1 MNCDLYAAYPSRE
14 TWAGDLT
21 EALMR
26 RGFMIAGV
34 MQAMVAAAVLPIASA
49 VAHDRSSEIAAIDAS
64 ANLRPEKID
73 RYQPRFGRKRP
84 VIAVVGENAGTEI
97 TDFVIPYAVLSR
109 SGVAEVVSVAVAPG
123 EVRMRHHRFTLDSTL
138 ADFDQRFPQ
147 GADYI
152 VIPQMDNE
160 KNPALLRWIAAQS
173 AKGGTVVSICLG
185 AHVVAN
191 TGLLDGR
198 RATSWWGSE
207 ATRVERHPKVRWQR
221 NIRYVS
227 EGKFV
232 SSAGIS
238 ASMPTSIALVEAIA
252 GRAKATALAQELGM
266 GKWGSDHNSDRF
278 HKGPPLD
285 MRRNPNPDL
294 VGIPVKPG
302 DDEIALALTAEAYSI
317 HGKSRAMVVT
327 EGGKPVRLAHGL
339 VVLPDQPASG
349 AAPLARTLPPLS
361 SHQPAKTLDRSLAD
375 VAAVYGAEAAR
386 TVARVMEY
394 PGY

>member
-1 MNCDLYAAYPSRE
+1 MGRKLMVVSVL
-14 TWAGDLT
+14 G
-21 EALMR
+21 ALAVATALPV
-26 RGFMIAGV
+26 AGV
-34 MQAMVAAAVLPIASA
+34 A
-49 VAHDRSSEIAAIDAS
+49 AHDRSSEIAAIDAS
-64 ANLRPEKID
+64 GNLRPEKID

-109 SGVAEVVSVAVAPG
+109 SGVAEVVSVAVVPG
-123 EVRMRHHRFTLDSTL
+123 EVRMRHHRFALESTL
-138 ADFDQRFPQ
+138 ADFDRRFPQ

-160 KNPALLRWIAAQS
+160 KNPALLRWITAQA
-173 AKGGTVVSICLG
+173 AKGSSVVSICLG
-185 AHVVAN
+185 AQVIAN

-227 EGKFV
+227 EGKFI

-252 GRAKATALAQELGM
+252 GRAKAAALARDLGI
-266 GKWGSDHNSDRF
+266 GDWGSAHDSDRF
-278 HKGPPLD
+278 HDGPPLD
-285 MRRNPNPDL
+285 MRRNPSPEL
-294 VGIPVKPG
+294 VGIPVRPG
-302 DDEIALALTAEAYSI
+302 DDEIALALTAEAYSM
-317 HGKSRAMVVT
+317 HGKSKAMVVT
-327 EGGKPVRLAHGL
+327 EGGKPVRLAQGL

-361 SHQPAKTLDRSLAD
+361 SRQPAKTLDRSLTD
-375 VAAVYGAEAAR
+375 VAAVYGPEAAR